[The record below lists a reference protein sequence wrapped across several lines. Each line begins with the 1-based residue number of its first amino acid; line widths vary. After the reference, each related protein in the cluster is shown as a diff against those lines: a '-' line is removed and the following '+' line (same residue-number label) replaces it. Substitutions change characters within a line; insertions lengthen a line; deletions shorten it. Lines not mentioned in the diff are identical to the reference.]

1 MIKYLGAYL
10 SGCLA
15 AEIRC
20 TNASGWNVFGPLPL
34 SEVGN
39 KALMA
44 GKPPYANDGCK
55 CDGVDNE
62 ITKFSYNIQ
71 KRLEGGVEPRQHPFE
86 H

>member
-1 MIKYLGAYL
+1 MSDGGDTLHQRPK
-10 SGCLA
+10 
-15 AEIRC
+15 
-20 TNASGWNVFGPLPL
+20 
-34 SEVGN
+34 SERVWTAPDVQVGK

-44 GKPPYANDGCK
+44 DKPPYANDGCK